1 MLNNEIDR
9 LHEKIKKLS
18 SSKNIDDEYVNE
30 ISRLRSE
37 LNLLK
42 NDDFHEK

>member
-9 LHEKIKKLS
+9 LHVEIKKLR